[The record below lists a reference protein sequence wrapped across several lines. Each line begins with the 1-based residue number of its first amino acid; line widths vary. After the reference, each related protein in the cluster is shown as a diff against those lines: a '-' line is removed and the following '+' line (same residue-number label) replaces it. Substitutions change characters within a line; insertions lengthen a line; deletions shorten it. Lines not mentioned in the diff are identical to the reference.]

1 MVDEKILKLRRELND
16 SIKEGKDYDK
26 IYELSIKL
34 DKVITEYYNA
44 KLKQM
49 VRVWESKNI
58 LKKKS

>member
-1 MVDEKILKLRRELND
+1 MVDEKILKLRRELNE
-16 SIKEGKDYDK
+16 SIKYGQNYDE

-49 VRVWESKNI
+49 VRV
-58 LKKKS
+58 